1 MHAVAGAAA
10 LILFAGGGAEP
21 PADGWT
27 TVPTTT
33 SSSYGWQVARPHR
46 EQRPPP
52 APVTPAPTSAPAP
65 PPTQPRATP
74 TPHRPRPKPIH
85 RATPKP
91 RLPKRVVQPQRT
103 GAVLGAKVTEH
114 GRTYVSALVL
124 AALGLA
130 IACFAAGAT
139 PAEHVRWRR
148 GAVFVAYR
156 RTSVTVAGGLFLLG
170 AAVLLAAR

>member
-33 SSSYGWQVARPHR
+33 SSSYGWQIARPHR
-46 EQRPPP
+46 ERRPPP
-52 APVTPAPTSAPAP
+52 APVTPAPTSAPTPAP
-65 PPTQPRATP
+65 QPRAAP
-74 TPHRPRPKPIH
+74 KARKPRPKPIH

-114 GRTYVSALVL
+114 GRTYVSAPVL

>member
-10 LILFAGGGAEP
+10 LVLLAGGGAEP

-46 EQRPPP
+46 VRKPPP
-52 APVTPAPTSAPAP
+52 APVTPAPASAPAP
-65 PPTQPRATP
+65 SPAQPRAAP
-74 TPHRPRPKPIH
+74 KAPKPRPKPI
-85 RATPKP
+85 RRTTPKARP
-91 RLPKRVVQPQRT
+91 PERAVQPQRT